1 MERTIGL
8 TPIPLNRKL
17 NAQFLSY
24 IRILNYE
31 DEKDKYVKENYT
43 TDSSSSNNANADFD
57 SLKDLHE
64 KLTSSMSQLRPK
76 KSFNIVLFI
85 VLFFVM
91 PPFAIFYLIFNI
103 TTNSK

>member
-1 MERTIGL
+1 MAKKCPMCGASL
-8 TPIPLNRKL
+8 KL
-17 NAQFLSY
+17 DAKECEYCGTNV
-24 IRILNYE
+24 YE